1 MADKKVKNITVP
13 VALKYAM
20 LPGIIPRIVE
30 LWRSGFA
37 TIAALMAQIFF
48 NVGLLP
54 VGHTYLSAQNFGR
67 FGIFNVIFAAKEN
80 LVFSRKH
87 LDQIIIFGLISF
99 SIFLIFAQILSF
111 VFAVIM
117 PGAFAHIF
125 ETQNPSNDI
134 AFVLMDRIFGVPVTT
149 GSGVMGFFGSCVG
162 DMSTPCSSM
171 RYDGTNS
178 TTATIE
184 VPPIFPWAF
193 HHALHQL
200 FAFFSYTI
208 AAVGLFILLYF
219 IVAII
224 LESIQSG
231 TPFGKRFAKGWAP
244 LRLIAALG
252 LIIPISNGLN
262 LAQYGVLYSAKWGS
276 SLATNVWQQFNV
288 EASTSGLINAN
299 SMVGTPM
306 AKDAMDLVG
315 FMHLVNVCEQVEPK
329 IFPRRGM
336 ANEFYKEVSL
346 YLINPNN
353 NSRKPYFTTMSN
365 ETSYM
370 DANAF
375 FNGGDM
381 ILRWGSVDPGEYT
394 LMQLNGQP
402 KPKKL
407 YSGEYA
413 AGVFPYCGEI
423 VIPAVNASS
432 PGAELFRKKMYEII
446 TDLWSLQSLYSPPTC
461 DNTTFRNIITTDGS
475 GNLVSVPGNSAIT
488 TFGGDLSIS
497 SRAFIHA
504 RLNSTATPAPMP
516 QFLDSSGLY
525 KQSISTFKEN
535 GAIVLRDHLN
545 CIIEAAVKLERDNIG
560 TNNQNVVPQPLLD
573 RGWAGAGIW
582 YNRIAEIN
590 GGLISAVNG
599 MPEIKSWPVTMQ
611 RVAKIRAQNDPSA
624 ITADLFNPNFGAF
637 TQGAILPRHG
647 ELAVARLYY
656 DIYKQ
661 WLEDGAGTG
670 GRNSSGNTFEATLAW
685 IFGIDGLYSMTKNT
699 DENIHPL
706 AKLSGLGKSLIEGSI
721 RNLTIGAGGMLADLV
736 SGADN
741 PLSGM
746 GDFAGA
752 IGSALVTAAGI
763 TMTAGFI
770 LFYVVPM
777 LPFMYFF
784 FAVGTWV
791 KTVFEAMV
799 GVPLWALAH
808 LHIEGGGLPGQKAA
822 NGYYLLFEIFVRPI
836 MIVMGF
842 IASITIF
849 SAMANVLVDIWEV
862 VIANVGGAT
871 IAEQNTVTF
880 ADNIRGPVDKMFYL
894 VMFTML
900 LYMIGVS
907 SFKLVDQIPQSILRW
922 VGGSVPTFVDQKED
936 ITSSM
941 VSRTAMAANQIFNQF
956 TGGITQK
963 YKQTNAAQDQAALA
977 KYGHMKDSEVPDHIA
992 RIRLKHPEMAKSIEQ
1007 RSAQQELS
1015 KWAEPLAKGDSVP
1028 QNIKDLVERFPSVAK
1043 AVKESYKE

>member
-54 VGHTYLSAQNFGR
+54 VGHTYLSAQSFGR

-80 LVFSRKH
+80 LAFSRKH

-178 TTATIE
+178 DTATIE

-288 EASTSGLINAN
+288 EASTSGLMNAE
-299 SMVGTPM
+299 SMIGTPM
-306 AKDAMDLVG
+306 ANDAMEIVSFLHIATACKYAEERV
-315 FMHLVNVCEQVEPK
+315 FPYRHLPPAPSGVNLDKQIRV
-329 IFPRRGM
+329 
-336 ANEFYKEVSL
+336 
-346 YLINPNN
+346 YLINPRSNAVLDV
-353 NSRKPYFTTMSN
+353 SVDTTN
-365 ETSYM
+365 PPDY
-370 DANAF
+370 DAARAF
-375 FNGGDM
+375 SDGGDIIM
-381 ILRWGSVDPGEYT
+381 RFGSLDPAHRTGAPASIKEAY
-394 LMQLNGQP
+394 GAH
-402 KPKKL
+402 
-407 YSGEYA
+407 SGFVY
-413 AGVFPYCGEI
+413 PYCGEI
-423 VIPAVNASS
+423 VFAATNDTS
-432 PGAELFRKKMYEII
+432 PGRKLAQKKYYDFIWGILSLSMEPFMTYINSGYIPPDCPE
-446 TDLWSLQSLYSPPTC
+446 TVQQYTALPDLMGFGYDLQQHAVYDSYVQLKSAATAQGFMGVPT
-461 DNTTFRNIITTDGS
+461 TPWRTIAQVKQDG
-475 GNLVSVPGNSAIT
+475 
-488 TFGGDLSIS
+488 
-497 SRAFIHA
+497 AFA
-504 RLNSTATPAPMP
+504 
-516 QFLDSSGLY
+516 
-525 KQSISTFKEN
+525 
-535 GAIVLRDHLN
+535 LRTHLN
-545 CIIEAAVKLERDNIG
+545 CIIEAAVTEERDNISALG
-560 TNNQNVVPQPLLD
+560 HSAVPQPLLD

-582 YNRIAEIN
+582 YNRLAELN
-590 GGLISAVNG
+590 GGLIESVNNL
-599 MPEIKSWPVTMQ
+599 PSIKSWPVTLQ
-611 RVAKIRAQNDPSA
+611 RVAKIRTRNEPNV
-624 ITADLFNPNFGAF
+624 ITADLFNPNFSAF

-647 ELAVARLYY
+647 ELAVARYY
-656 DIYKQ
+656 YEIYKT

-670 GRNSSGNTFEATLAW
+670 GRGSTGNTFEATIAW

-721 RNLTIGAGGMLADLV
+721 RNLSLGAGAMVYDLV
-736 SGADN
+736 QGADN

>member
-1 MADKKVKNITVP
+1 MADKKANNITVP
-13 VALKYAM
+13 KALKYAM
-20 LPGIIPRIVE
+20 LPGIIPRIVA

-37 TIAALMAQIFF
+37 TVAALMAQIFF

-54 VGHTYLSAQNFGR
+54 VGHTYLSGQNFGR
-67 FGIFNVIFAAKEN
+67 FGIFNVLFAAKQN

-87 LDQIIIFGLISF
+87 LDQIIIFGLISL
-99 SIFLIFAQILSF
+99 SIFLIFAQILAF

-117 PGAFAHIF
+117 PGAFASIF
-125 ETQNPSNDI
+125 SSQNPSNDI
-134 AFVLMDRIFGVPVTT
+134 AFVLMDRIFGVPITT
-149 GSGVMGFFGSCVG
+149 GTGVMGFFGSCVG
-162 DMSTPCSSM
+162 DAMTPCNSL
-171 RYDGTNS
+171 RYDGSNS
-178 TTATIE
+178 ATTTIE

-193 HHALHQL
+193 HHAMHQL
-200 FAFFSYTI
+200 FSMFSYTI
-208 AAVGLFILLYF
+208 AAVGLFILLYY

-231 TPFGKRFAKGWAP
+231 TPFGKRFSKGWAP
-244 LRLIAALG
+244 LRLIAAIG
-252 LIIPISNGLN
+252 LIIPIANGLN
-262 LAQYGVLYSAKWGS
+262 LAQYAVLYSAKLGS
-276 SLATNVWQQFNV
+276 NLATNVWTQFNI
-288 EASTSGLINAN
+288 EASTAGLMNAE

-306 AKDAMDLVG
+306 ANDAMEIIG
-315 FMHLVNVCEQVEPK
+315 FLHLATACKYAEERV
-329 IFPRRGM
+329 FPYRYLPAG
-336 ANEFYKEVSL
+336 ANLDKEIRV
-346 YLINPNN
+346 YLINPRTNAILDV
-353 NSRKPYFTTMSN
+353 SVDTTN
-365 ETSYM
+365 PPDY
-370 DANAF
+370 DGARAF
-375 FNGGDM
+375 SDGGDIIM
-381 ILRWGSVDPGEYT
+381 RFGSLDP
-394 LMQLNGQP
+394 
-402 KPKKL
+402 
-407 YSGEYA
+407 A
-413 AGVFPYCGEI
+413 HRAGAPASIKEAYGAHAGYVYPYCGEI
-423 VIPAVNASS
+423 VFAATNDTS
-432 PGAELFRKKMYEII
+432 PGRKLAQQKYYEFVWGILSLSMEPFATYMHASYTPPDCPATVATYTVLPNLMGFGYDLQQHSVYKMY
-446 TDLWSLQSLYSPPTC
+446 TDLKSAATSQGFFGTPTVPWR
-461 DNTTFRNIITTDGS
+461 TMAQVKQDGA
-475 GNLVSVPGNSAIT
+475 VI
-488 TFGGDLSIS
+488 
-497 SRAFIHA
+497 
-504 RLNSTATPAPMP
+504 
-516 QFLDSSGLY
+516 
-525 KQSISTFKEN
+525 
-535 GAIVLRDHLN
+535 LRSHLN
-545 CIIEAAVKLERDNIG
+545 CIIEASVKEERDNISALG
-560 TNNQNVVPQPLLD
+560 HSAVPQPLLD

-590 GGLISAVNG
+590 GGLIEAVNNL
-599 MPEIKSWPVTMQ
+599 PSVKAWPVTTQ
-611 RVAKIRAQNDPSA
+611 RVATIRKRNEPNV

-637 TQGAILPRHG
+637 AKGAILPRHG
-647 ELAVARLYY
+647 ELNVARFYY
-656 DIYKQ
+656 DIYKT

-670 GRNSSGNTFEATLAW
+670 GRGSTGNTFEATIAW

-721 RNLTIGAGGMLADLV
+721 RNLSLGAGAMIYDLV
-736 SGADN
+736 QGADN

-746 GDFAGA
+746 GDFMGA

-849 SAMANVLVDIWEV
+849 AAMANVLVDIWEV
-862 VIANVGGAT
+862 AIANVGGAT
-871 IAEQNTVTF
+871 IIEQNQATF
-880 ADNIRGPVDKMFYL
+880 ADNIRGPIDKMFYL

-963 YKQTNAAQDQAALA
+963 YKQANAAQDQAALS

-1007 RSAQQELS
+1007 KSAQQELS